1 MEYDIHC
8 KKCGRY
14 LGSCTRDTD
23 ITLKCPNCRSLLEYH
38 IVLLWNSMNISPKRT
53 FTNNPLPPDERVT

>member
-1 MEYDIHC
+1 MTYDIHC

-38 IVLLWNSMNISPKRT
+38 IMLLWGLEHKPPK
-53 FTNNPLPPDERVT
+53 DVHE

>member
-1 MEYDIHC
+1 MTYDIHC

-14 LGSCTRDTD
+14 LGSCTHDTD

-38 IVLLWNSMNISPKRT
+38 IMLL
-53 FTNNPLPPDERVT
+53 

>member
-1 MEYDIHC
+1 MSYDIHC

-23 ITLKCPNCRSLLEYH
+23 VTLKCPNCKSLEHYS
-38 IVLLWNSMNISPKRT
+38 IVLLWDSMNIKPPK
-53 FTNNPLPPDERVT
+53 DVHE

>member
-1 MEYDIHC
+1 MTYDIHC

-14 LGSCTRDTD
+14 LGSCASNTD
-23 ITLKCPNCRSLLEYH
+23 VTLKCPNCRSLLGYH
-38 IVLLWNSMNISPKRT
+38 IMLLWGLEHKPQRT

>member
-1 MEYDIHC
+1 MAHDIHC

-23 ITLKCPNCRSLLEYH
+23 VTLKCPNCRSLLKYH
-38 IVLLWNSMNISPKRT
+38 IVLLWNSMNAKPSKDVHDNT
-53 FTNNPLPPDERVT
+53 ATTE

>member
-1 MEYDIHC
+1 MKYDIHC

-14 LGSCTRDTD
+14 LGSCASNTD
-23 ITLKCPNCRSLLEYH
+23 VTLKCPNCRSLLEYH
-38 IVLLWNSMNISPKRT
+38 IMLLWGLEHKPQRT

>member
-1 MEYDIHC
+1 MAYDIHC

-14 LGSCTRDTD
+14 LGSCNRDTD

-38 IVLLWNSMNISPKRT
+38 IMLLWGLEHKPQRT